1 MNSRFLAIFAVML
14 VWAGTALAD
23 PIDVSIDSGDGKSVV
38 TMQNTTE
45 GKLLATLAIT
55 NCNNLMGSSCGVVLG
70 RIPLNPG
77 QTLTKVIIPSD
88 SRKRYS
94 FDAKASWLPAR

>member
-1 MNSRFLAIFAVML
+1 MKSKILAIVAVML
-14 VWAGTALAD
+14 FWAGTALAD

-45 GKLLATLAIT
+45 EKLLATLTIT
-55 NCNNLMGSSCGVVLG
+55 NCNNLMGSSCGVILG

-77 QTLTKVIIPSD
+77 QTLTKIIIPSD
-88 SRKRYS
+88 AAKRFS
-94 FDAKASWLPAR
+94 FDAKASWLPVH